1 MKNAEIIIDGYKLF
15 RQDRLG
21 KREGGV
27 GVYIRVPFIGE
38 SFKRFIEYFY
48 LVRVPSAL
56 PLVTNT
62 TQEDKIIRD

>member
-1 MKNAEIIIDGYKLF
+1 
-15 RQDRLG
+15 LG

-27 GVYIRVPFIGE
+27 GVYIRVPFKGE
-38 SFKRFIEYFY
+38 SFKIFIEYFY